1 MHVRSI
7 FAALS
12 VISLSAAC
20 SSVTQSPVNAAAGPI
35 RKDQSYILAIQ
46 SGNPTF
52 DRLLYEHTYR
62 EFSKSLP
69 IVESGA
75 YTGVIEVSFLSSGQG
90 YTMQSTSSYSTAAAQ
105 GWYSGYTGY
114 GYAVAS
120 GSTTGITTG
129 SVFQW
134 QNSTM
139 MVVVKNH
146 GSRIWSADYQ
156 YKGGMELSG
165 FYVNTPDEAARLCAQ
180 RLGQFMASALGRQQ

>member
-1 MHVRSI
+1 MRSMVT
-7 FAALS
+7 FAALTLT
-12 VISLSAAC
+12 SLSLAC
-20 SSVTQSPVNAAAGPI
+20 SSLTQSPVSTAAGPI
-35 RKDQSYILAIQ
+35 KTNQAYILAIQ
-46 SGNPTF
+46 TGNPAF
-52 DRLLYEHTYR
+52 DKLLYEHTYR

-69 IVESGA
+69 IVESGP

-105 GWYSGYTGY
+105 GWYSGYAGY

-139 MVVVKNH
+139 IVVVKNH
-146 GSRIWSADYQ
+146 GTRVWSADYQ

-165 FYVNTPDEAARLCAQ
+165 FYVNTPDEAARLCAR
-180 RLGQFMASALGRQQ
+180 RLGQFMATAFAGKQ